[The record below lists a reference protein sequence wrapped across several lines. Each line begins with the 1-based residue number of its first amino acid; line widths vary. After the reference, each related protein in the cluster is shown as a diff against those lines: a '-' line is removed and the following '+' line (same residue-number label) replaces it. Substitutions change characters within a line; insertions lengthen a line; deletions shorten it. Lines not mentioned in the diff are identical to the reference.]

1 MNNKKIVIASQNQG
15 KISEFT
21 ELLNP
26 LQVEVLSLK
35 DFPEISD
42 IPETG
47 STFEENALL
56 KAREVAKKTG
66 LLSLADDSGLEV
78 DYLGGK
84 PGIYSARFAGEPKS
98 DARNNAKLLKL
109 LTGVPWEKR
118 TAQFKCVIAIALP
131 AGKELC
137 FTGSCQG
144 IILENP
150 QGEGGFGY
158 DPLFYVEKEGQTF
171 AQLNSDIKNEISH
184 RGQGVKKA
192 MNFLK
197 GYFAE
202 EV

>member
-197 GYFAE
+197 RYFAE